1 MGRGG
6 WYLAEV
12 YSQGVNIKNNK
23 LCIKCIVRDL
33 PPGYYSWRNEGTGSW
48 FMQAL
53 CEMLKKHSSQL
64 ELMQIMTRVNH
75 KVALDFESFTL
86 DPGSNKK
93 KQMPSIITT
102 LTKDFYFR

>member
-1 MGRGG
+1 M
-6 WYLAEV
+6 

-23 LCIKCIVRDL
+23 LCIKCIVHGL
-33 PPGYYSWRNEGTGSW
+33 PLGYLSWRDTTNGSW

-75 KVALDFESFTL
+75 EVALDCETSS
-86 DPGSNKK
+86 SNPKKDKK
-93 KQMPSIITT
+93 KQMPSITT
-102 LTKDFYFR
+102 MLTKEFYFPG